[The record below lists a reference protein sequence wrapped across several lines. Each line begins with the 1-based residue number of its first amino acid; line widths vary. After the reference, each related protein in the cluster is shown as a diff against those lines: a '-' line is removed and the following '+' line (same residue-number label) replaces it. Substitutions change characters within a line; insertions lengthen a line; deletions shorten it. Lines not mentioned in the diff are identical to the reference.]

1 MDTLDPKPGYLTTE
15 FWVTILTVA
24 FSILAT
30 FATLFGKTI
39 NKDGLLALVPTLAP
53 LAAGVAAAL
62 YSVTRSK
69 TKTAHYAA
77 LTAINTPAPTVV
89 SHGTVN
95 VQPVVTP
102 DDSVSQGV

>member
-15 FWVTILTVA
+15 FWITVLTVV
-24 FSILAT
+24 FSVVAT

-53 LAAGVAAAL
+53 VAAGIAAAIYAL
-62 YSVTRSK
+62 ARSK
-69 TKTAHYAA
+69 TKTAHYAT
-77 LTAINTPAPTVV
+77 LTALNTPAPSVV

-95 VQPVVTP
+95 VQPVIP
-102 DDSVSQGV
+102 ADQVSQGV